1 MNRLACLCF
10 VLVTAA
16 SSAAS
21 AQSLYLPNGA
31 SGVGVEGGVS
41 ANADALALSV
51 GGGYSYKTFIDAG
64 AFVNRYSYDN
74 TGSLTVSAIG
84 FQPYATLHALR
95 QSDTV
100 PVSLAGMVNY
110 QRYFFSVSENPSN
123 LTISGWSMFFGGS
136 VYRRFALRGAWSVI
150 PQITVGYESLQTTGG
165 TGIVARSPSAGS
177 AIFQMAGNVG
187 YQDQTG
193 RVWLVNPFLAF
204 DDRHAT
210 FGLSIG
216 ATFPFHR
223 S

>member
-10 VLVTAA
+10 VLVSAA
-16 SSAAS
+16 STAAS

-31 SGVGVEGGVS
+31 SGIGVEGGVS
-41 ANADALALSV
+41 ANADAVDLSV

-64 AFVNRYSYDN
+64 ALLHRYSYDN
-74 TGSLTVSAIG
+74 TGSFSVSAIG
-84 FQPYATLHALR
+84 VQPYATLHALR

-100 PVSLAGMVNY
+100 PVSLAGTVNY
-110 QRYFFSVSENPSN
+110 QHYFFSVGDNPDN
-123 LTISGWSMFFGGS
+123 LSISGWSMFLGGY
-136 VYRRFALRGAWSVI
+136 VYRRFALRGAWSVT
-150 PQITVGYESLQTTGG
+150 PQVTAGYETLQTTNG
-165 TGIVARSPSAGS
+165 TRIVSRSPSDGTL
-177 AIFQMAGNVG
+177 IFQMAGNIS

-193 RVWLVNPFLAF
+193 RVWLANPFLTF

-216 ATFPFHR
+216 ATFPLRR